1 MRNYLAILALL
12 LFIAA
17 CGAPPPE
24 PAQPRAGDFSQ
35 PLVFRVLDSMDRPVG
50 QARIALQARKGQP
63 TGPADLATD
72 KYGEATVAWRPQMVD
87 HTKGTSSKDEVFAL
101 ASQLDF
107 TVSKPGYFPAR
118 GTLEALAKGRR
129 LYDPKLKGL
138 SSEPVLAAKTATV
151 VLRRPAEVL
160 GGELAGRPLDGPLS
174 GALLK
179 FHAGMALVVPHLGV
193 EFAWPAFELRQ
204 QELTMRFG
212 WRGASWTGLGEAPLL
227 GQVTAGSLLPLAR
240 AVGEELAGVPGVDRV
255 RLEVLAESTPPD
267 DPYALPAKSTV
278 SLVAPLQAYA
288 ALAANQMTPD
298 QFLVKH
304 APSLAVEEPPRTAS
318 QPDTA
323 PALKADG
330 APFPHPG
337 RPRSPAAGGPSAPQ
351 AGNPPPPKM
360 EEAR

>member
-1 MRNYLAILALL
+1 MRNYFVTLALL
-12 LFIAA
+12 LSIAA

-24 PAQPRAGDFSQ
+24 PAQPRARDFTQ
-35 PLVFRVLDSMDRPVG
+35 PLVFRVLNSMDRPVG

-63 TGPADLATD
+63 LGQASLATD
-72 KYGEATVAWRPQMVD
+72 EYGEATVAWRPQVAD
-87 HTKGTSSKDEVFAL
+87 HTKGTASKDEVFDL

-138 SSEPVLAAKTATV
+138 SSEPVLAAETATV

-160 GGELAGRPLDGPLS
+160 GGELAGRPLDGPLT

-179 FHAGMALVVPHLGV
+179 FHEGMALVIPHLGV
-193 EFAWPAFELRQ
+193 EFAWPAFVLRQ
-204 QELTMRFG
+204 KELTMRFG
-212 WRGASWTGLGEAPLL
+212 WRGASWAGLGEAPLL

-240 AVGEELAGVPGVDRV
+240 AVGEELAGLPGVARV
-255 RLEVLAESTPPD
+255 SLEVLAESTPPD

-278 SLVAPLQAYA
+278 SLGAPLKAYA

-304 APSLAVEEPPRTAS
+304 PPGLAVVEPPRTAS
-318 QPDTA
+318 PPDTA
-323 PALKADG
+323 PAMKPDG

-337 RPRSPAAGGPSAPQ
+337 SLRAP
-351 AGNPPPPKM
+351 KK
-360 EEAR
+360 EAVK